1 MNEESF
7 LLASFLH
14 PTEIALNFVSMVAGF
29 LTHQKQPSGGQL
41 GSQGLESDDPII
53 KPCDIKGQ
61 HFKIQ

>member
-41 GSQGLESDDPII
+41 GSQGLESDRRV
-53 KPCDIKGQ
+53 
-61 HFKIQ
+61 HA